1 MGKEIRQRFNLS
13 IVDGSNIE
21 FFLKGIKPIDL
32 SGIDSLPIK
41 IDDWVVKRYLR
52 QPLGKILEYQI
63 VTNAMGSNAYSYT
76 ENIPGYGTT
85 RLEVEPIT
93 KVLQSEDTGFVYAIS
108 RFIGG
113 NRGKDDKIPELTGLL
128 DQFSADMKRRLGY
141 RGIHIIASNT
151 KLKSGFFPFSGST
164 CNITDVCTSISDLA
178 TASW

>member
-41 IDDWVVKRYLR
+41 IDNWVVKRYLR
-52 QPLGKILEYQI
+52 QPFGKILEYQS
-63 VTNAMGSNAYSYT
+63 VTNAMGSIAYSYST
-76 ENIPGYGTT
+76 NIPGYGMTQ
-85 RLEVEPIT
+85 LEVEPIA
-93 KVLQSEDTGFVYAIS
+93 KVLQSDETGFVYAIS
-108 RFIGG
+108 RYIGG
-113 NRGKDDKIPELTGLL
+113 NRRKKIPELTDLL
-128 DQFSADMKRRLGY
+128 GQFSEDMKRRLGY

-164 CNITDVCTSISDLA
+164 CNITDVCTSLSELA
-178 TASW
+178 TANW